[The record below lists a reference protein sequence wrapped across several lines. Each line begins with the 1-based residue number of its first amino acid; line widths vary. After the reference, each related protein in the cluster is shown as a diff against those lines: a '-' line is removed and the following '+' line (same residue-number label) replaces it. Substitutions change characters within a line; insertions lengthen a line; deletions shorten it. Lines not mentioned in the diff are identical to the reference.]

1 MKRKNVFKLMIFLCL
16 LLSAVSC
23 ARDKKPEQRPSP
35 GTVRPKIPESISR
48 GQGKEPV
55 LKVYIKEDKEIKEL
69 PFEEYLQGVV
79 AGEMK
84 NDWPE
89 EALAAQ
95 AILARTFVM
104 DFVTEKGGSKYEG
117 AHISTDIE
125 EAQAWEQQ
133 SVNDR
138 IKKAVEKTRGE
149 VVLHNDKY
157 IKAWFHAHSG
167 GKTAAAKEG
176 LDFKEGEPPYIK
188 VAKSLDS
195 PEAPKD
201 DSNWTATFTKEEGI
215 RALKEI
221 GKNLGDISSIEVA
234 QRGPSGRAVLLNFDG
249 VKVSAPEFRVAV
261 GSTEMKSTLIDG
273 IEVEG
278 DKITIKGRGY
288 GHGVGLSQ
296 WGAYALA
303 KEGKKAEDIVKHYF
317 KGVDIVKAWD

>member
-1 MKRKNVFKLMIFLCL
+1 MKRKNMIKHIIILCL
-16 LLSAVSC
+16 LLVVSC
-23 ARDKKPEQRPSP
+23 AQNKKPEQRPSP
-35 GTVRPKIPESISR
+35 GTIRPKIPEAISQ

-55 LKVYIKEDKEIKEL
+55 LKVYIKEDKAVKEL

-125 EAQAWEQQ
+125 EAQAWDQQ
-133 SVNDR
+133 SVNPRVKRAVDR
-138 IKKAVEKTRGE
+138 TRGKVALYNNE
-149 VVLHNDKY
+149 Y
-157 IKAWFHAHSG
+157 IKAWFHAHG
-167 GKTAAAKEG
+167 GGRTATAKEG
-176 LDFKEGEPPYIK
+176 LDFKEDEPPYIK
-188 VAKSLDS
+188 SVKSPDS
-195 PEAPKD
+195 AEAPKD
-201 DSNWTATFTKEEGI
+201 DSSWSATFTKQEGI
-215 RALKEI
+215 KALKEI
-221 GKNLGDISSIEVA
+221 GRDVKDISSIGIA
-234 QRGPSGRAVLLNFDG
+234 QKGPSDRAIWLSFDDTR
-249 VKVSAPEFRVAV
+249 VSAPEFRVAI
-261 GSTEMKSTLIDG
+261 GSTKMKSTLIDS
-273 IEVEG
+273 IDIKG

-303 KEGKKAEDIVKHYF
+303 KDGKKAEDIVKHYF